1 MKKYEYLL
9 FDLDGTV
16 ADNSEGVCKSF
27 EYALNYYGIKV
38 GSLEELSPVIGPPLK
53 DSFMDFYSFSEE
65 KAIEAVAKYR
75 ERYKDVGIFECLI
88 YPGIDTLLGELKS
101 RGYKIVLATSKPETF
116 ARRIL
121 DHFDLSKHFY
131 FIAGAEIG
139 GKISN
144 KEDVLEH
151 IIKSLNITDVKECL
165 MIGDRKFDLIGADC
179 FGMDAMG
186 VLYGFGDMEEL
197 SAYPNV
203 GIAET
208 VEDIGRLLP

>member
-1 MKKYEYLL
+1 MKQYKYLL

-38 GSLEELSPVIGPPLK
+38 ESLAELSPVIGPPLI
-53 DSFMDFYSFSEE
+53 DSFMDMYSFSEE
-65 KAIEAVAKYR
+65 KAVEAVAKYR
-75 ERYKDVGIFECLI
+75 ERYADTGIFECLI
-88 YPGIDTLLGELKS
+88 YPGMDKLFESLTG
-101 RGYKIVLATSKPETF
+101 RGYKIVLATSKPEVF

-121 DHFDLSKHFY
+121 DHFNLSKYFH

-139 GKISN
+139 GKISK
-144 KEDVLEH
+144 KEDVIRH
-151 IIKSLNITDVKECL
+151 ILDSLNITDVSQCL
-165 MIGDRKFDLIGADC
+165 MIGDRKFDLIGAEH

-186 VLYGFGDMEEL
+186 VLYGFGDLEEL
-197 SAYPNV
+197 SSYPNV

>member
-165 MIGDRKFDLIGADC
+165 MIGDRFYDIDGAKATSLESAGAL
-179 FGMDAMG
+179 FGLG
-186 VLYGFGDMEEL
+186 EVEEL
-197 SAYPNV
+197 TNAGATY
-203 GIAET
+203 
-208 VEDIGRLLP
+208 LLNSPADLLEF

>member
-1 MKKYEYLL
+1 MKQYKYLL

-16 ADNSEGVCKSF
+16 ADNSEGVYKSF

-38 GSLEELSPVIGPPLK
+38 NSLQELAPVIGPPLK
-53 DSFMDFYSFSEE
+53 VSFMDMYSFTEE

-75 ERYKDVGIFECLI
+75 ERYAVTGIFECLI
-88 YPGIDTLLGELKS
+88 YPGIDKLFADLNN
-101 RGYKIVLATSKPETF
+101 RGYKLVLATSKPEPF

-121 DHFDLSKHFY
+121 EHFDLTKYFH

-139 GKISN
+139 GKISE
-144 KEDVLEH
+144 KEDVIEH
-151 IIKSLNITDVKECL
+151 ILNTLGITDVSCCL
-165 MIGDRKFDLIGADC
+165 MIGDRKFDLIGANH

-186 VLYGFGDMEEL
+186 VLYGFGDREEL
-197 SAYPNV
+197 NAYPNV

>member
-1 MKKYEYLL
+1 MKQYKYLL

-38 GSLEELSPVIGPPLK
+38 NSLDELSPVIGPPLL
-53 DSFMDFYSFSEE
+53 DSFMEMYSFSEE
-65 KAIEAVAKYR
+65 KAVEAVAKYR
-75 ERYKDVGIFECLI
+75 ERYAHTGIYECLI
-88 YPGIDTLLGELKS
+88 YDGIPSLFEDLCR

-121 DHFDLSKHFY
+121 EHFDLEKYFY

-139 GKISN
+139 GKISK
-144 KEDVLEH
+144 KEDVIEH
-151 IIKSLNITDVKECL
+151 ILKSLNISDVSDCL
-165 MIGDRKFDLIGADC
+165 MIGDRKFDLIGAGH

-186 VLYGFGDMEEL
+186 VLYGFGDREEL

-203 GIAET
+203 GLAQIA
-208 VEDIGRLLP
+208 EDIGRMLP